1 MIVYK
6 VDSLLRS
13 ILGVFLLLIQ
23 YLAFITKEFYHCC
36 ETTMVR
42 PVCTVNCN
50 SDASFG
56 SGKDLSALKHESNAH
71 DYKELAFTT

>member
-1 MIVYK
+1 
-6 VDSLLRS
+6 
-13 ILGVFLLLIQ
+13 
-23 YLAFITKEFYHCC
+23 
-36 ETTMVR
+36 MVR